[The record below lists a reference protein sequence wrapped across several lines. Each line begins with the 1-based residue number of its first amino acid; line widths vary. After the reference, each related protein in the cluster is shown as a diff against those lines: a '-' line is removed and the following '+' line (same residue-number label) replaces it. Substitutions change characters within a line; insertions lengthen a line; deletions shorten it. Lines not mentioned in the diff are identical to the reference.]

1 MLCIEEIPFWGIL
14 QVRFMHNDCPKE
26 ESELKSP
33 VHISDDEFSFAD
45 VKPTLAEEPLA
56 ETEGGLLDL
65 DSVESLISNAEST
78 AAQVLNPAP
87 VDPGL
92 AALAQAHAQANH
104 PGLSPRHQ
112 VEAWLGAMVKSGAS
126 DLILRSGG
134 KPSLRINGRI
144 TFLPGEV
151 PGPGPMR
158 EILAGVLGE
167 VRMQTWSDT
176 GSADAGIQLDGLGR
190 FRINAYKQMSEP
202 AIVIRRINE
211 DAPELG
217 SLHLPSRELESLALR
232 KRGLVFVTGVAGS
245 GKSTTLAGMIQHI
258 NRNAERHIITL
269 EDPVELIFKEDRC
282 VISQREVGTDTPTFS
297 EGLKHALRQS
307 PDVILIGEA
316 RDAETVIAALE
327 ATETGHM
334 VLCTMHTVNAAQ
346 TIERLLGFFPAERHV
361 QIRQRMADTLGGVLS
376 QRLIPDKSGGLR
388 PAFELMMTTPHVKEL
403 ISEGKTTELA
413 RVIES
418 GTERGLISF
427 NQCLLQMVQHGIVEL
442 DHALETSD
450 RPEELLLALRGISA
464 GNDRGKEATSGQNPW
479 AQAQP
484 APGGPTLSKPRRAND
499 DFPKGLK

>member
-1 MLCIEEIPFWGIL
+1 
-14 QVRFMHNDCPKE
+14 MHNDSPE
-26 ESELKSP
+26 EDPETKGP

-45 VKPTLAEEPLA
+45 VKPTLADEVLA
-56 ETEGGLLDL
+56 ESGDANLDL
-65 DSVESLISNAEST
+65 DSVESLISDAETT

-87 VDPGL
+87 VNPEL
-92 AALAQAHAQANH
+92 AAMAQAHVQANH
-104 PGLSPRHQ
+104 SGMSPRHQ
-112 VEAWLGAMVKSGAS
+112 IEAWLGAMVKSGAS

-134 KPSLRINGRI
+134 KPSLRISGRI

-151 PGPGPMR
+151 PGPGPMK
-158 EILAGVLGE
+158 EILSGILGE
-167 VRMQTWSDT
+167 VRMKTWHDT
-176 GSADAGIQLDGLGR
+176 GSADAGLQLDGLGR
-190 FRINAYKQMSEP
+190 FRINAYKQMGEP

-217 SLHLPSRELESLALR
+217 SLHLPKHELEALALR
-232 KRGLVFVTGVAGS
+232 KRGLIFVTGVAGS

-258 NRNAERHIITL
+258 NRNAERHVITL

-282 VISQREVGTDTPTFS
+282 VISQREVGTDTSSFS

-376 QRLIPDKSGGLR
+376 QRLIQDKSGSLR
-388 PAFELMMTTPHVKEL
+388 PAYELMVPTPHVKEL

-418 GTERGLISF
+418 GTEKGLISF
-427 NQCLLQMVQHGIVEL
+427 NQCLLHMVQHGIVEL

-450 RPEELLLALRGISA
+450 RPEELLLSLRGISG
-464 GNDRGKEATSGQNPW
+464 GNDRGKDTSGQPQR
-479 AQAQP
+479 APVQP
-484 APGGPTLSKPRRAND
+484 APNAPTLSKPKRPND